1 MGQLGLG
8 GRGLGDPL
16 RRILPIPRAMSMGRK
31 ADRGERVVRTWDPQP
46 FRAIVM
52 DMAPSNSCPPFFA
65 PSTACERRIAPA
77 QVPHT
82 GLVFT
87 NSLSGSRTPERRA
100 RSAIVVLSVLI
111 VSNQKKK

>member
-1 MGQLGLG
+1 
-8 GRGLGDPL
+8 
-16 RRILPIPRAMSMGRK
+16 
-31 ADRGERVVRTWDPQP
+31 VT
-46 FRAIVM
+46 

-77 QVPHT
+77 QVPHI

-100 RSAIVVLSVLI
+100 RSAIVVLSVFSRQIKTSTSRVRSTTDLHR
-111 VSNQKKK
+111 VL

>member
-1 MGQLGLG
+1 
-8 GRGLGDPL
+8 
-16 RRILPIPRAMSMGRK
+16 
-31 ADRGERVVRTWDPQP
+31 VT
-46 FRAIVM
+46 

-82 GLVFT
+82 GLAFT

-111 VSNQKKK
+111 VSRQIKTSTSRVRSTTDLHQVL